1 MFDNRETRIR
11 TLRYAV
17 RIILFIVTTFWFI
30 FALLSG
36 AEQYGGGF
44 KGVVMNSPNTLPWL
58 VLYAINILV
67 WKFERLGGAILIAC
81 ALFMTFAFDVLEG
94 NWGVLWVA
102 VVPLLI
108 LGTTSVY
115 CGFNSNN
122 SNR

>member
-1 MFDNRETRIR
+1 MLDNRETRIR